1 MKYLVSSIMTGLL
14 ILLTGCV
21 SNLSGESYSRNEVR
35 QLQTVKMGTVID
47 VKLVQIEGTKSGVGA
62 IAGAAAGGIAG
73 STVGGGRGSDI
84 VAIAGAV
91 AGGLLGGKAEEAYSR
106 SQGVQLT
113 VELTDGSY
121 VSVVQQV
128 SPNVHFRP
136 GDRVRILTQNGV
148 SRVTQ

>member
-1 MKYLVSSIMTGLL
+1 MSGLL
-14 ILLTGCV
+14 TVLTGCV

-35 QLQTVKMGTVID
+35 QLQTVKMGTIID
-47 VKLVQIEGTKSGVGA
+47 VRPVQIEGTKSGVGA

-84 VAIAGAV
+84 AAIAGAV
-91 AGGLLGGKAEEAYSR
+91 AGGLIGGKAEEAYTR

-113 VELTDGSY
+113 VELYDGSY

-128 SPNVHFRP
+128 SPNVHFQP
-136 GDRVRILTQNGV
+136 GDRVRILTQNGT
-148 SRVTQ
+148 SRVVK

>member
-1 MKYLVSSIMTGLL
+1 MRYVIACIMSGFFLV
-14 ILLTGCV
+14 LTGCV

-84 VAIAGAV
+84 AAIAGAV
-91 AGGLLGGKAEEAYSR
+91 AGGLLGGKAEEAYTR

-113 VELTDGSY
+113 VELYDGSY

-128 SPNVHFRP
+128 SPNVRFRP

-148 SRVTQ
+148 SRVVQ